1 MMVLFSF
8 YVGNFGSYNETHV
21 YQSLF
26 GKGEVEPIGVLWHT
40 RRTCLRALSP
50 VGTLRKPKKL
60 ARKNGSREVVRRVK
74 GAHSA
79 PPSPTLLLTKQAL
92 RERCEYV
99 GFTTGLWV
107 SSSTMCRA
115 IARLGSTRRK
125 GGASSHPARRFLE
138 GGLVGDGQSE

>member
-40 RRTCLRALSP
+40 RRTCLRALSL
-50 VGTLRKPKKL
+50 VRTLRKPKKL

-92 RERCEYV
+92 SVTIR
-99 GFTTGLWV
+99 V
-107 SSSTMCRA
+107 SSRA
-115 IARLGSTRRK
+115 CLSPPFEAARL
-125 GGASSHPARRFLE
+125 SSCPRGPVHLC
-138 GGLVGDGQSE
+138 DGVS